1 MGVWGDAAALPPEL
15 NHTLHSM
22 GDLGESLMQAAAGH
36 EMVAD
41 MLIAEMT
48 AMGLNTS
55 TTAMVAWQGPGG
67 VMMQMSAQEFIE
79 VCALAS
85 MWARMSSTQAAEVVA
100 AHSTALQ
107 SMVPAEVSLA
117 NRTTYAGLAAS
128 NLLGQNTPAMMAL
141 DAQYY
146 GVFWTNNATQRSA
159 YGGAATSALGAITE
173 PAPFSPTAAD
183 PAGPAAAVAQD
194 AGSEA
199 GEGGFQ
205 AGAQSMGDVADG
217 GGMSGSMGSQFSS
230 MLGSAVQ
237 PLASAGQSLPSMATQ
252 APQMFSGLLGPLT
265 SSMNGLNGSSA
276 AASLAPEAAG
286 AAGLPGAL
294 GGAGALGGGGGG
306 GLVSGSSALS
316 STFVRPASSFSP
328 PTAPTLPGGWQGGD
342 KETSVQARP
351 AGVGGGGLYGAPPGA
366 MGRESGGAE
375 SERSS
380 RTLQVTARQG
390 SSRGEKNRI

>member
-1 MGVWGDAAALPPEL
+1 MGAWGDAAALPPEL

-67 VMMQMSAQEFIE
+67 VLMQMSSQEFIE

-85 MWARMSSTQAAEVVA
+85 MWARMSGTQAAEVVA

-107 SMVPAEVSLA
+107 AMVPAEVCLT

-128 NLLGQNTPAMMAL
+128 NVLGQNTPAMMML
-141 DAQYY
+141 DAQY

-159 YGGAATSALGAITE
+159 YGGVATSALGAITE

-199 GEGGFQ
+199 GEGAFQ
-205 AGAQSMGDVADG
+205 TGAQSMGSVADG

-237 PLASAGQSLPSMATQ
+237 PIASAGQSLPSMASQ

-276 AASLAPEAAG
+276 AAALAPEAAG

-390 SSRGEKNRI
+390 SSRGEKHRI

>member
-1 MGVWGDAAALPPEL
+1 MGAWGDAAALPPEL
-15 NHTLHSM
+15 NYTLHSM

-36 EMVAD
+36 EMLAD

-55 TTAMVAWQGPGG
+55 MTAMVAWQGPGG

-107 SMVPAEVSLA
+107 AMVPAEVSLA

-128 NLLGQNTPAMMAL
+128 NLLGQHTGAMIAL

-159 YGGAATSALGAITE
+159 YGGVATSALGAITE

-199 GEGGFQ
+199 GSGAFQ

-230 MLGSAVQ
+230 MVGSAVQ
-237 PLASAGQSLPSMATQ
+237 PLASAGQSLPSMFSQ

-265 SSMNGLNGSSA
+265 SSFQGLNGGA
-276 AASLAPEAAG
+276 AAGMMPEAAG
-286 AAGLPGAL
+286 AGLPGAL

-306 GLVSGSSALS
+306 SLMSGTSALS

-328 PTAPTLPGGWQGGD
+328 PTTPTLPGGWQSGD
-342 KETSVQARP
+342 KETTVQARTV
-351 AGVGGGGLYGAPPGA
+351 GTGGGGLYGAPPGA
-366 MGRESGGAE
+366 LGRESGGAE

-380 RTLQVTARQG
+380 RTLQVTTRQG
-390 SSRGEKNRI
+390 SSRGEKSRI